1 MTPRILVIRG
11 GAIGDFV
18 LTLPA
23 IKLLRDNFP
32 AAHLEILGYK
42 HIVALAEGRFYAHA
56 ARSIEYAA
64 MAGFF
69 VPNAKLAPDLVEYFA
84 GFHQIVSF
92 LFDPDG
98 IFAANMARCG
108 VKNYI
113 HVSPKLDDSERAA
126 AQLARPLQGL
136 ALFLEDAAARLYPSD
151 ADRAFARR
159 FFGGKEMPVIAMH
172 PGSGSETKNW
182 PVANWRALGEWL
194 FEREP
199 GMAVLLV
206 GGEADRGTLARLS
219 DAWKG
224 RNVWFAEDM
233 PLYHLAAVMERCRLF
248 IGHDS
253 GISHIA
259 AAVGVRCL
267 LMFGPTDPE
276 VWGPANE
283 QVRFIQAPGEAM
295 GNLEVGRVKEGILQV
310 LNDAPRD

>member
-32 AAHLEILGYK
+32 DARLEILGYK

-56 ARSIEYAA
+56 TRSIEYAA
-64 MAGFF
+64 LAGFF

-98 IFAANMARCG
+98 IFAANMERCG

-113 HVSPKLDDSERAA
+113 PVSPKLDDSERAA
-126 AQLARPLQGL
+126 AQLARPLQSL
-136 ALFLEDAAARLYPSD
+136 ALFLEDPAAALYPSD
-151 ADRAFARR
+151 TDRAFARR
-159 FFGGKEMPVIAMH
+159 FFGGGEEAPVVAMH

-182 PVANWRALGEWL
+182 PLQHWRALGEWL
-194 FEREP
+194 FERDP
-199 GMAVLLV
+199 AAAILLI
-206 GGEADRGTLARLS
+206 GGEADRAVLAALS
-219 DAWKG
+219 GAWKG
-224 RNVWFAEDM
+224 RNVRFAEDM
-233 PLYHLAAVMERCRLF
+233 PLYHVAALIERCKLY

-259 AAVGVRCL
+259 AAVGAPCL
-267 LMFGPTDPE
+267 LLFGPTDPE
-276 VWGPANE
+276 VWAPANPR
-283 QVRFIQAPGEAM
+283 VRWLQAPGDAM
-295 GNLEVGRVKEGILQV
+295 GNLRPEEVREVVLQMLAGV
-310 LNDAPRD
+310 G

>member
-23 IKLLRDNFP
+23 IKLLRENFP
-32 AAHLEILGYK
+32 AAQLEILGYK

-56 ARSIEYAA
+56 TRSIEYAA

-84 GFHQIVSF
+84 GFQQIVSF

-136 ALFLEDAAARLYPSD
+136 ALFLEDPAARLYPTD
-151 ADRAFARR
+151 EDRAFARR
-159 FFGGKEMPVIAMH
+159 FFGGREMPVIAIH
-172 PGSGSETKNW
+172 PGSGSESKNW
-182 PVANWRALGEWL
+182 PVEHWRALGGLAPGARSRGGAAAHRRGGGQGESRGA
-194 FEREP
+194 FR
-199 GMAVLLV
+199 GMAGAQCVAR
-206 GGEADRGTLARLS
+206 GG
-219 DAWKG
+219 
-224 RNVWFAEDM
+224 
-233 PLYHLAAVMERCRLF
+233 YAAVSPGGGDRAM
-248 IGHDS
+248 
-253 GISHIA
+253 
-259 AAVGVRCL
+259 
-267 LMFGPTDPE
+267 
-276 VWGPANE
+276 
-283 QVRFIQAPGEAM
+283 QAFHRA
-295 GNLEVGRVKEGILQV
+295 
-310 LNDAPRD
+310 